1 MTPGTPSGDG
11 PVDPSDLVWTDG
23 LDRLREQCVG
33 PVMLGTAEAAGAEVA
48 GFNLAVT
55 HRPVAVVGAA
65 NAQDVVAAVRWATEH
80 GLGVAVQAT
89 GHGAIAP
96 VTEALLV
103 STRRMDQVNVDP
115 TSRRATFGAGVRWH
129 QVVEAAA
136 PYGLTPL
143 VGSTQQVGAVGYT
156 LGGGLGL
163 FGRKHGFAADWVRS
177 LQIVTADGV
186 LRDVDADHHAD
197 LFWAV
202 RGGKGSFGIVTSL
215 TVELVPVAAFWGG
228 PVFFAGS
235 HAREVLH
242 AYRAWAPTLPEEAT
256 SSIALLRVP
265 PLPDIPE
272 PIRGQFVV
280 HLRYAHCGDPAEAE
294 RLLAPMLAAGPV
306 LMGGGGPTPVLSSDV
321 VHQDPH
327 DPLPFW
333 DHGALLSELSPE
345 VVDRLLA
352 KAGPQVDVPL
362 ILVELRQLGGALSRE
377 ADVPNA
383 VAGRDA
389 EYSLFVLGVMAPG
402 LQEVVPALCA
412 ALVDSVAE
420 WTTGGSLVNF
430 LGAAATTPER
440 VCAAWSPDVLERL
453 HKVKD
458 SWDPD
463 NVFRFG
469 HALR

>member
-1 MTPGTPSGDG
+1 VIVYVFLGIAAYMTLKGLLGAFRVEVLEKATVTLPKGQ
-11 PVDPSDLVWTDG
+11 DLPA
-23 LDRLREQCVG
+23 L
-33 PVMLGTAEAAGAEVA
+33 
-48 GFNLAVT
+48 
-55 HRPVAVVGAA
+55 
-65 NAQDVVAAVRWATEH
+65 
-80 GLGVAVQAT
+80 LGVNRAILAALI
-89 GHGAIAP
+89 GGALI
-96 VTEALLV
+96 VFV
-103 STRRMDQVNVDP
+103 YW
-115 TSRRATFGAGVRWH
+115 SREFRSSFD
-129 QVVEAAA
+129 
-136 PYGLTPL
+136 
-143 VGSTQQVGAVGYT
+143 YT
-156 LGGGLGL
+156 LGGVVTGLVVVGGWYVSGVIGHVAEDPQTL
-163 FGRKHGFAADWVRS
+163 QEAFVRTNTGRME
-177 LQIVTADGV
+177 
-186 LRDVDADHHAD
+186 
-197 LFWAV
+197 
-202 RGGKGSFGIVTSL
+202 SFSFVSPLAYTL
-215 TVELVPVAAFWGG
+215 AAFWGG

-242 AYRAWAPTLPEEAT
+242 AYREWAPTLPDEAT

-280 HLRYAHCGDPAEAE
+280 HLRYAHCGDPAQAE

-306 LMGGGGPTPVLSSDV
+306 VMGGGEPTPVLSSDV

-412 ALVDSVAE
+412 SLVDSVAE
-420 WTTGGSLVNF
+420 WTSGGSLVNF

-440 VCAAWSPDVLERL
+440 VGAAWSPEVLERL
-453 HKVKD
+453 HKLKD
-458 SWDPD
+458 IWDPE
-463 NVFRFG
+463 NVFRYG